1 MTSLKDKIPGGKA
14 DDKDIAEY
22 DKDQLLKGL
31 KIEMEHTDDPATAL
45 EITTDHLEENDKYYD
60 HLEDM
65 EKTMKAPSKELS
77 KNAWARI
84 AGQNIQEE
92 LPMKRAQEGYNGYT
106 NYETWAVGLWF
117 DNDRG
122 LYETVQEMIQE
133 AEGDFMTLAD
143 MMQAFVEEM
152 QPELDGIF
160 SDLLTNALQSV
171 NWDELAKTAMEE

>member
-1 MTSLKDKIPGGKA
+1 
-14 DDKDIAEY
+14 
-22 DKDQLLKGL
+22 
-31 KIEMEHTDDPATAL
+31 
-45 EITTDHLEENDKYYD
+45 
-60 HLEDM
+60 
-65 EKTMKAPSKELS
+65 
-77 KNAWARI
+77 
-84 AGQNIQEE
+84 
-92 LPMKRAQEGYNGYT
+92 MKRAQKGYNGYT